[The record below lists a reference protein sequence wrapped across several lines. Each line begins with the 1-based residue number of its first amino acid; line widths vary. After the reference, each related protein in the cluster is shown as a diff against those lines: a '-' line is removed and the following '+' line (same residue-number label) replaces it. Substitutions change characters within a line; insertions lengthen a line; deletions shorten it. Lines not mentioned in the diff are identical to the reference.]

1 MSEILTS
8 WARNNRVREI
18 ALSNPAAQELVSRY
32 VAGQDVDNLL
42 PVLHDLVSK
51 GLLVSVE
58 YLGRQVDRPTDA
70 AENLQGYLDL
80 INRLVDE
87 NLARGT
93 EISVRL
99 GWLGLELGPDQQTS
113 VLTAARQIGRA
124 ASNAGA
130 LVTIDMGAA
139 STAEAT
145 LRLWRQLHADL
156 PATGITVQSA
166 LHRTLDDVAAL
177 AMPGNRVRLCK
188 GAFTEPR
195 QVGFRRQHDVDLAFV
210 RSLRTLMHSQ
220 AVPLVA
226 THDPR
231 LVAITEELIRRSGRR
246 PGSYEFQMMYGIR
259 PLEQRR
265 LVDIGHPTRVYV
277 PFGPGWYDYYVR
289 RLAERPALAALFA
302 RSLVGK
308 R

>member
-1 MSEILTS
+1 MAPAKISEAEAE
-8 WARNNRVREI
+8 AR
-18 ALSNPAAQELVSRY
+18 
-32 VAGQDVDNLL
+32 
-42 PVLHDLVSK
+42 
-51 GLLVSVE
+51 
-58 YLGRQVDRPTDA
+58 
-70 AENLQGYLDL
+70 L
-80 INRLVDE
+80 I
-87 NLARGT
+87 
-93 EISVRL
+93 
-99 GWLGLELGPDQQTS
+99 
-113 VLTAARQIGRA
+113 
-124 ASNAGA
+124 
-130 LVTIDMGAA
+130 
-139 STAEAT
+139 STASGPCHCT
-145 LRLWRQLHADL
+145 D
-156 PATGITVQSA
+156 SS
-166 LHRTLDDVAAL
+166 
-177 AMPGNRVRLCK
+177 
-188 GAFTEPR
+188 
-195 QVGFRRQHDVDLAFV
+195 